1 MSEMYYKD
9 EKSGQLI
16 PDRRSENNMEIQQ
29 AVLKLLAKVES
40 METNIETKLEAVKDK
55 ISNID
60 EKLTNR
66 MDDVEKKLN
75 NHCEDEDEINSVLD
89 EHDKSIE
96 KAKGY
101 IERIHVLE
109 KKYTILE
116 GRVDELEKTPIRSKA
131 KIIDD
136 FLKTFKNI
144 LFTALAT
151 GLIGFL
157 GYLLI
162 TYIKGG

>member
-1 MSEMYYKD
+1 MDTTTYIKD
-9 EKSGQLI
+9 PQTGQFI
-16 PDRRSENNMEIQQ
+16 PDRRGNNMELQQ

-55 ISNID
+55 ISNLDEKMTNRVDLVENKID
-60 EKLTNR
+60 E
-66 MDDVEKKLN
+66 
-75 NHCEDEDEINSVLD
+75 HCEDEDDINDVLD

-116 GRVDELEKTPIRSKA
+116 GRVDELEKIPIRSKA

-136 FLKTFKNI
+136 FLKTLKNI
-144 LFTALAT
+144 IFTAFAT
-151 GLIGFL
+151 GIVGFI

>member
-1 MSEMYYKD
+1 MNELYYKN
-9 EKSGQLI
+9 ENGQFI
-16 PDRRSENNMEIQQ
+16 PDRRSSNNMEIQQ

-55 ISNID
+55 IGNID

-66 MDDVEKKLN
+66 VNELEKKIE
-75 NHCEDEDEINSVLD
+75 NHCEDEDEINQTLT
-89 EHDKSIE
+89 EYDKKWE
-96 KAKGY
+96 TTKAY
-101 IERIHVLE
+101 VERIHKLE
-109 KKYTILE
+109 KQYTILE
-116 GRVDELEKTPIRSKA
+116 GRVDNLEKLPIKSKA
-131 KIIDD
+131 ALIDD
-136 FLKTFKNI
+136 FFKIIKNV

-151 GLIGFL
+151 GLIGFV